1 MGKVFYISDYHFYHE
16 LTIKRSRQEFNN
28 VKEMNEAIIERHNR
42 KVSDKDDVYILGDII
57 VCPEEYLDEFM
68 KNTVGRLKGRLHLIV
83 GNHDYK
89 YLDKEE
95 FRKYF
100 LSIDEVKLI
109 QDKKR
114 WIQLCHYPLILW
126 YKKNKG
132 AYHIFGHMHNEQITK
147 EYNILKD
154 EENALNACVE
164 INNFEPCELEELIQN
179 NIEFRIG
186 DSSNKNRFMF

>member
-57 VCPEEYLDEFM
+57 VCTEEYLDEFM

>member
-1 MGKVFYISDYHFYHE
+1 MKKSIPLNVLYIFIGSLLYAISVNSFTLSNNLGEGGVTGISLILFYVSGFPTG
-16 LTIKRSRQEFNN
+16 LTIFLIN
-28 VKEMNEAIIERHNR
+28 V
-42 KVSDKDDVYILGDII
+42 VILTIG
-57 VCPEEYLDEFM
+57 
-68 KNTVGRLKGRLHLIV
+68 
-83 GNHDYK
+83 YK